1 MSIDIKSYSAR
12 ETLPG
17 ERLIEIIIGKSVDE
31 LEHFRAGH
39 TMYPDLSPKDVKKA
53 FPAHEALST
62 AMINRFH
69 ELVTSTKSSKKIPE
83 KLKDSFPLKEFC
95 SWFRGEDLSRFLG

>member
-17 ERLIEIIIGKSVDE
+17 EILIEIIIGKSVDE
-31 LEHFRAGH
+31 LKHFLAGH

-53 FPAHEALST
+53 FPAHETLST

-69 ELVTSTKSSKKIPE
+69 ALVSPTKSSNKIPE
-83 KLKDSFPLKEFC
+83 KLNDSFLLK
-95 SWFRGEDLSRFLG
+95 

>member
-17 ERLIEIIIGKSVDE
+17 EILIEIIIGKSVDE

-39 TMYPDLSPKDVKKA
+39 TMYPDLSPKDLKKA
-53 FPAHEALST
+53 FPAHETLST

-69 ELVTSTKSSKKIPE
+69 ALVPQQSLPRKSPKN
-83 KLKDSFPLKEFC
+83 
-95 SWFRGEDLSRFLG
+95 

>member
-17 ERLIEIIIGKSVDE
+17 EILIEIIIGKSVDE

-53 FPAHEALST
+53 FPAHETLST
-62 AMINRFH
+62 GMINRFH
-69 ELVTSTKSSKKIPE
+69 ALVISTKSSKKIPE

>member
-1 MSIDIKSYSAR
+1 MSTDIKSYSAR

-39 TMYPDLSPKDVKKA
+39 TMYLNLSPKDVKKA
-53 FPAHEALST
+53 FPAHETLST
-62 AMINRFH
+62 GMINRFH

-83 KLKDSFPLKEFC
+83 KLNDSFLLK
-95 SWFRGEDLSRFLG
+95 

>member
-17 ERLIEIIIGKSVDE
+17 EILIEIIIGKSVDE
-31 LEHFRAGH
+31 LEHCRTGH
-39 TMYPDLSPKDVKKA
+39 IMYPDSSPKDVKKA
-53 FPAHEALST
+53 FPAYITLST
-62 AMINRFH
+62 GMINRFH
-69 ELVTSTKSSKKIPE
+69 ALVISTKSSKKIPE

-95 SWFRGEDLSRFLG
+95 SWFRGEDISRFLG